1 MRPLFLARTFAARRR
16 LSFFCAH
23 ASTNRESLVATR
35 RQYVGE
41 SLTDHAPAVLHS
53 HTSNGRASRAGQR
66 LEPLLG
72 RRLFLTRLVKHDSHK
87 HGQPFEH
94 QDVFLD
100 VIPNPPQRAPLGA
113 HCFSATSCPE
123 MSVALFS
130 SFVHAAHFAAPHRKV
145 PETCFPAA

>member
-1 MRPLFLARTFAARRR
+1 MSRSLFLARTFAARRR

-23 ASTNRESLVATR
+23 ASTNRESLVATP

-41 SLTDHAPAVLHS
+41 SLTDHTPAVLHS

-87 HGQPFEH
+87 HGQPLEH
-94 QDVFLD
+94 EHMLD
-100 VIPNPPQRAPLGA
+100 VAVIFSWPAIRSPFGRPSRRSGTIQPVPA
-113 HCFSATSCPE
+113 H
-123 MSVALFS
+123 LILS
-130 SFVHAAHFAAPHRKV
+130 SDSHV
-145 PETCFPAA
+145 